1 MASPW
6 CTSVNSLY
14 RTVYGPQHSGSK
26 AACSLPATLEV
37 PRIRRDPR
45 RAACQADVGPVTVTP
60 AAFAAV
66 RTAPATA
73 PATLSLKTD
82 GMM

>member
-1 MASPW
+1 MRTPLGV
-6 CTSVNSLY
+6 TRREGLSLADTIEGGQGT
-14 RTVYGPQHSGSK
+14 R
-26 AACSLPATLEV
+26 V
-37 PRIRRDPR
+37 PRRTGRYAVAMVTAE
-45 RAACQADVGPVTVTP
+45 AAYSTVAEAP

-73 PATLSLKTD
+73 PATLSLKTL